1 MSPNPWSGNGG
12 LSHVVFLFEI
22 DLHQLTIKVISD
34 DKIQV
39 SLGRERIGEERR
51 GEGRRGEE
59 GRGEEGRRGEER
71 RGEGRGGEERKKGCK
86 STITMLWR
94 VEGGGWSTLFR
105 GLGVMVMRPES
116 CSPCLIVRQSSM

>member
-39 SLGRERIGEERR
+39 SLGRERIGEE
-51 GEGRRGEE
+51 
-59 GRGEEGRRGEER
+59 RRGEER